1 MHTGNGS
8 GDGVLSVV
16 AHHVSASTSVGDD
29 NTVVIDA
36 LDSLE

>member
-16 AHHVSASTSVGDD
+16 THDVSASADIERDGSIRVH
-29 NTVVIDA
+29 A
-36 LDSLE
+36 LDTIE

>member
-16 AHHVSASTSVGDD
+16 THHVSASTSVGDD